1 MGEDGGQVFKGFR
14 DFIMRRS
21 VVDLAI
27 GVVIGAAFGTV
38 VTPFVKD
45 LLKPLIGTIGKTP
58 DFSFLVVEVKG
69 SKFLIGD
76 FLNALISVLLI
87 GCRVFLCR
95 ATGQRAD
102 GAYPPWR
109 STASRQEEVSGVPHG
124 CAYRRTQVRI
134 LHFTST
140 RCE

>member
-45 LLKPLIGTIGKTP
+45 LLKPLIGTIVKTP
-58 DFSFLVVEVKG
+58 DL
-69 SKFLIGD
+69 
-76 FLNALISVLLI
+76 
-87 GCRVFLCR
+87 R
-95 ATGQRAD
+95 
-102 GAYPPWR
+102 
-109 STASRQEEVSGVPHG
+109 
-124 CAYRRTQVRI
+124 
-134 LHFTST
+134 
-140 RCE
+140 